1 LTLTLGVNHSKS
13 KEDAMR
19 KFKQMVYSLI
29 FIFVSTGIIHGT
41 ELQEGFLGTNWGTNI
56 SELTGFSK
64 VSKKGEVSYYRNP
77 QKTYTVFGVGT
88 ANVIF
93 GFFKD
98 KFFAAFIAVESIE
111 VFDRAKDRLTQ
122 KFGSPKTILKTQNR
136 QTIFSWKQAD
146 TRIKLKLNEKEGKM
160 KLAFYYTP
168 IAGKVNQVQRD
179 MFPQI
184 PAEDFSIDSRSR
196 QQAIDDRR
204 LRQSID
210 VMGF

>member
-1 LTLTLGVNHSKS
+1 
-13 KEDAMR
+13 MR

>member
-1 LTLTLGVNHSKS
+1 VNHSKS

>member
-1 LTLTLGVNHSKS
+1 MIRIQQIISIFTILLLISGVSYAA
-13 KEDAMR
+13 D
-19 KFKQMVYSLI
+19 
-29 FIFVSTGIIHGT
+29 
-41 ELQEGFLGTNWGTNI
+41 LQEGFLGTNWGTNI

-98 KFFAAFIAVESIE
+98 KFFAAYIAVESIE
-111 VFDRAKDRLTQ
+111 VFDRAKSHITQ
-122 KFGSPKTILKTQNR
+122 KLGSPRTILKTQNQ
-136 QTIFSWKQAD
+136 QTIFSWRQAD
-146 TRIKLKLNEKEGKM
+146 TRIKLKLYEKEGKM

-179 MFPQI
+179 MFP
-184 PAEDFSIDSRSR
+184 
-196 QQAIDDRR
+196 AIG
-204 LRQSID
+204 
-210 VMGF
+210 V

>member
-1 LTLTLGVNHSKS
+1 M
-13 KEDAMR
+13 ER
-19 KFKQMVYSLI
+19 FKQIIYALVFT
-29 FIFVSTGIIHGT
+29 FISTGVLYGAD
-41 ELQEGFLGTNWGTNI
+41 LLEGFLGTHWESHI

-64 VSKKGEVSYYRNP
+64 VSQKGDVSYYRNP
-77 QKTYTVFGVGT
+77 QKSYTIFGVDT

-98 KFFAAFIAVESIE
+98 NFFAAYIAVETIE
-111 VFDRAKDRLTQ
+111 VFDRTKNHLTQ
-122 KFGSPKTILKTQNR
+122 KLGSPQTILKTQNR

-146 TRIKLKLNEKEGKM
+146 TRIKLKLFEKEGKM

-168 IAGKVNQVQRD
+168 LAKKVNQAQREKFLQ
-179 MFPQI
+179 M
-184 PAEDFSIDSRSR
+184 PADDFSIDSHSR

-204 LRQSID
+204 LQQAID